1 MRCNCFITVFLLSH
15 LIITTVIVGRVVIVM
30 AVVIAILMSGNR
42 VRELKVRVMLM
53 VKRRRLTVYL
63 IVSLNAET
71 YVQHIKVEIFL

>member
-1 MRCNCFITVFLLSH
+1 MFLLSH